1 MRGGQQDNVVGAVGT
16 ILPSRAAVQVML
28 PYHRYILPLDGRVQ
42 GEGGASAN
50 GCSTDMLLT
59 RFHKEFEFQD
69 EE

>member
-1 MRGGQQDNVVGAVGT
+1 
-16 ILPSRAAVQVML
+16 ML

-59 RFHKEFEFQD
+59 RFHEEFEFQ
-69 EE
+69 EEE